1 MRRWPALV
9 IALAVIG
16 GLGACSNDE
25 GDGPPDDDVA
35 GATTTTESLRD
46 DGGADPITVDWDVEA
61 DGVELAEGWSLHD
74 AEGDGPFLEVRRDGE
89 VAGLLETTSFPVESI
104 DTLRGGAGDDA
115 SRRASLRAYAE
126 EFVSTFRADRAEGCG
141 ADYGYEPAPIE
152 LFEGP
157 DGPVV
162 AYGFTGTLA
171 DGSPSEGIAAIAGI
185 HDDQLVLVTATA
197 SDEGGCLPAEGTV
210 FTTDALDD
218 FRPVLL
224 RIGAGSGVPT
234 PAPR

>member
-1 MRRWPALV
+1 M
-9 IALAVIG
+9 IALTVVLTLSA
-16 GLGACSNDE
+16 GACSDSE
-25 GDGPPDDDVA
+25 RSSDDR
-35 GATTTTESLRD
+35 GSTTTTD
-46 DGGADPITVDWDVEA
+46 PDGDGSAAITIDWDVDA
-61 DGVELAEGWSLHD
+61 DGVELPEGWSLHD
-74 AEGDGPFLEVRRDGE
+74 AEGDGPFLEVRRGE

-104 DTLRGGAGDDA
+104 DTLRGGAGNDA

-126 EFVSTFRADRAEGCG
+126 DFVSTFRADRAEGCG
-141 ADYGYEPAPIE
+141 AGYGYEPSPIDV
-152 LFEGP
+152 FEGP
-157 DGPVV
+157 DGPLV

-210 FTTDALDD
+210 FTTAALDN